1 MIRIL
6 FSIIVLFPFL
16 CIGQS
21 SSDLNSGRN
30 KLCFQ
35 ESIDRYGKRYV
46 DWQCGQNDAIVDCNE
61 KLESDPG
68 SNLVLTRSSGTP
80 YSGDCETCHDN
91 GIRQRLV
98 HFNAGLVDGI
108 DTTYYSSGCPQ
119 VVRNHI
125 DGAENGMWTY
135 YNDTSGLEAW
145 QINYFNGEKHGQ
157 SIYWSHYRVG
167 TDQTNVK
174 IGNSTRTLE
183 YGLYDRDTIKIE
195 NYANGLLH
203 GLKQEFYPGSKIKKE
218 VYYENG
224 VFHGPFLVYD
234 EEGNLLQELNYSEG
248 EKDGESKYYYDDG
261 SLLRTENWDEGV
273 KEGTFKT
280 FYIQGFP
287 QKIENYKKGMK
298 HGYFEERF
306 NDDKIKREAYYKKDE
321 LVEEHVYDKY
331 GNEIR
336 TVDEDG
342 PVEKTEDDEIPQTKE
357 KKWWQFW
364 KKK

>member
-6 FSIIVLFPFL
+6 FSIIILLPIL
-16 CIGQS
+16 CISQS

-30 KLCFQ
+30 RLCFQ

-68 SNLVLTRSSGTP
+68 SNLVLTRSSGAP

-98 HFNAGLVDGI
+98 HFNGGLVDGI

-183 YGLYDRDTIKIE
+183 YGLYERDTIKIE

-261 SLLRTENWDEGV
+261 SLLRTENWDKGV

-342 PVEKTEDDEIPQTKE
+342 PVEKTEDDEIPETKK